1 MVNESPRIFITPAAG
16 SGAVTAQAGHL
27 SIIPYQGN
35 WRPNVQAG
43 RTTLNRLLLPDAT
56 FSGWLLDDKKA
67 VNTDAD
73 VTGPLWVDCGQ
84 LHAIWP
90 RALE

>member
-1 MVNESPRIFITPAAG
+1 MG
-16 SGAVTAQAGHL
+16 
-27 SIIPYQGN
+27 
-35 WRPNVQAG
+35 
-43 RTTLNRLLLPDAT
+43 LN
-56 FSGWLLDDKKA
+56 LDDKKA